1 MSRLRQ
7 AAHALRAVARQ
18 FPPSTIAL
26 LDDDLEACLA
36 LVSEVLAT
44 SIRHDEILRV
54 LGQLRTSLIGELNE
68 LSGMAKQALEEKA
81 AELVTEDG
89 AGEAAAPVSPSLG
102 PKAERLQ
109 GQKLPRTNNR
119 DVNAAISATSG
130 SPWVVAKQ
138 GNNHIAFLGP
148 NGEVERLPSTPST
161 GTTMWR
167 ACRVATTDAH
177 SRSIP
182 CRKPSNRPPARSN
195 IRRMVIRN
203 RKWRAPARHT
213 LGRTDVADEQI
224 PTHARDRKSVV

>member
-7 AAHALRAVARQ
+7 AAHGLRAVALQ
-18 FPPSTIAL
+18 LPPSTIGL
-26 LDDDLEACLA
+26 LDDELEACLA
-36 LVSEVLAT
+36 LVSEVLTA
-44 SIRHDEILRV
+44 SARHDEILGE
-54 LGQLRTSLIGELNE
+54 LGQLRSSLIGELTE
-68 LSGMAKQALEEKA
+68 LSGMAKQALEDKA

-89 AGEAAAPVSPSLG
+89 AGETAAVSSSVSVG

-109 GQKLPRTNNR
+109 GQKLPRTSNR

-167 ACRVATTDAH
+167 ARRLIERIE
-177 SRSIP
+177 RS
-182 CRKPSNRPPARSN
+182 KQ
-195 IRRMVIRN
+195 
-203 RKWRAPARHT
+203 T
-213 LGRTDVADEQI
+213 
-224 PTHARDRKSVV
+224 